1 MGNYYDGKLSFALK
15 EDTPKDVI
23 HDLLLLSS
31 ECYSLS
37 YFEVLQNEKWGKH
50 KGYDYPNYRLQL
62 KKYNGHDECYL
73 FETDFCMKGYRVDG
87 DCLGEDIYEFL
98 KQYIDETY
106 YDMSDG
112 GYIGRIYDEDDTYNK
127 TFYVDYTKFNKEL
140 EKRRHLCNS
149 DCCYY
154 REGVLC
160 DKYIVCERAYCLGKM
175 FR

>member
-1 MGNYYDGKLSFALK
+1 MGNYYEGNMRFILK
-15 EDTPKDVI
+15 KDLPE
-23 HDLLLLSS
+23 DLLYELKILSS
-31 ECYSLS
+31 GKECPIE
-37 YFEVLQNEKWGKH
+37 YFKVLKNTKWIKH
-50 KGYDYPNYRLQL
+50 ERYDYPG
-62 KKYNGHDECYL
+62 YNLYL
-73 FETDFCMKGYRVDG
+73 EDDYYVFDIHFCMKGYRYDEY
-87 DCLGEDIYEFL
+87 DLGQDIYEFL

-112 GYIGRIYDEDDTYNK
+112 GCIGRIYDEDDTYDK